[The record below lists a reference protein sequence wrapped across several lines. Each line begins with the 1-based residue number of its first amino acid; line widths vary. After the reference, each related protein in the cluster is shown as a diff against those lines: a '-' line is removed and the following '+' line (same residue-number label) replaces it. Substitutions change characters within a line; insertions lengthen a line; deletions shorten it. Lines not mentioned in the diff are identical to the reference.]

1 MNQIL
6 NKMDK
11 NIDFGIKN
19 KGCKYYFAQIS
30 CTTVL
35 ASLTPSAFGIQS
47 YDNLQWILAAE
58 VNVHY

>member
-1 MNQIL
+1 
-6 NKMDK
+6 MDK
-11 NIDFGIKN
+11 NIDFGIEN
-19 KGCKYYFAQIS
+19 KGCKYYLAQVS

-47 YDNLQWILAAE
+47 YDKLQWILAAE